1 MKLLYNTYITELI
14 TIQPIHKNKSFL
26 LLMSGEIVAGITMW
40 VCLLLNLQ
48 FMSQIMKT
56 NLGTGLLL
64 MTGMLASILF
74 LPTVGKMI
82 DLYDKQKILIASS
95 CIRCLAPVFMYFA
108 ISYTSIGWLVASL
121 IVNQV
126 AGSMYL
132 PTVRAGLPA
141 LVGEANLLSANT
153 LYMNIAT
160 MARIAGTAV
169 GGLLLTLF
177 TMQTV
182 TIGAFIGFLMLVIIV
197 LFVRIPQS
205 HHKRKQTG
213 EKLKFTEVFE
223 IMKKEPSVTVGLIST
238 GVVTLFLGGFNLLV
252 LAFGKLQDS
261 STIMGY
267 IYAVEG
273 SSVLLAGV
281 FVQKLVSQVNLVRIS
296 SLLVVVIGIAEW
308 GMSFSTSS
316 VMVLLSFGLLGFTLG
331 FIFPMVTTVFQ
342 KRLPEM
348 VQGRF
353 FSFKEIVDRIII
365 QVAMLITSASLDFI
379 GLSSFL
385 ILMSIFTVC
394 TGLLTYLYGKRQ
406 NLVVTHLG
414 GKNESIQR

>member
-1 MKLLYNTYITELI
+1 
-14 TIQPIHKNKSFL
+14 
-26 LLMSGEIVAGITMW
+26 MSGEIVAGITMW
-40 VCLLLNLQ
+40 VCMLLNLQ
-48 FMSQIMKT
+48 FMSKIMQT

-82 DLYDKQKILIASS
+82 DQYDKQKILIASS

-169 GGLLLTLF
+169 GGLLLSLF
-177 TMQTV
+177 PMQTV
-182 TIGAFIGFLMLVIIV
+182 TVGAFFGFLMLVFIV
-197 LFVRIPQS
+197 LFVQIPQS
-205 HHKRKQTG
+205 HQKQKQTG

-223 IMKKEPSVTVGLIST
+223 LMKKEPSVTVGLVST

-273 SSVLLAGV
+273 SSVLLAGI
-281 FVQKLVSQVNLVRIS
+281 FVQKLVSRVNLVQLS
-296 SLLVVVIGIAEW
+296 SLLVLVIGMAEW
-308 GMSFSTSS
+308 GMSFSTNQI
-316 VMVLLSFGLLGFTLG
+316 MVLLSFGLLGFTLG
-331 FIFPMVTTVFQ
+331 FIYPMVTTVFQ
-342 KRLPEM
+342 KRLPET

-379 GLSSFL
+379 GLSTFL
-385 ILMSIFTVC
+385 ILLGFFTIC

-414 GKNESIQR
+414 SQNESVQG

>member
-1 MKLLYNTYITELI
+1 MYITELV

-95 CIRCLAPVFMYFA
+95 CLRCLAPIFMYLA

-169 GGLLLTLF
+169 GGLLLTVF
-177 TMQTV
+177 TMQAV
-182 TIGAFIGFLMLVIIV
+182 TMGAVIGFLILVIIV
-197 LFVRIPQS
+197 LFVRIPKS
-205 HHKRKQTG
+205 HHKRKQT
-213 EKLKFTEVFE
+213 EKLKFIEVFE

-267 IYAVEG
+267 IYAIEG
-273 SSVLLAGV
+273 ASVLLAGV
-281 FVQKLVSQVNLVRIS
+281 FVQKLVSQVNLVRVS

-308 GMSFSTSS
+308 GMSFSTSP

-365 QVAMLITSASLDFI
+365 QVAMLLTSASLDFI
-379 GLSSFL
+379 GISSFL

-406 NLVVTHLG
+406 NLAVTHLG
-414 GKNESIQR
+414 SQNESK

>member
-1 MKLLYNTYITELI
+1 MYITELV

-95 CIRCLAPVFMYFA
+95 CLRCLAPIFMYLA

-169 GGLLLTLF
+169 GGLLLTVF
-177 TMQTV
+177 TMQAV
-182 TIGAFIGFLMLVIIV
+182 TMGAVIGFLILVIIV
-197 LFVRIPQS
+197 LFVRIPKS
-205 HHKRKQTG
+205 HHKRKQT
-213 EKLKFTEVFE
+213 EKLKFIEVFE

-267 IYAVEG
+267 IYAIEG
-273 SSVLLAGV
+273 ASVLLAGF
-281 FVQKLVSQVNLVRIS
+281 FVQKLVSQVNLVRVS

-308 GMSFSTSS
+308 GMSFSTSP

-365 QVAMLITSASLDFI
+365 QVAMLLTSASLDFI
-379 GLSSFL
+379 GISPFL

-414 GKNESIQR
+414 SQNESK